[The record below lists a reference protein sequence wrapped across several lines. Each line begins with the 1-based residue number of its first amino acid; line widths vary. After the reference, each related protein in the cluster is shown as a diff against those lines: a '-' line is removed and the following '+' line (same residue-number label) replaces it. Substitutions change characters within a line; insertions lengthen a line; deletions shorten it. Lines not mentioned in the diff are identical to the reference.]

1 MILCRKRNFLFLRV
15 PKTASTSVSHH
26 LIKFIPKDEIDEF
39 WGTDFLLPEDGY
51 KFERDPEKQT
61 ISWHEKKSKVFPHAT
76 KKEIINAGIL
86 SEEDLRNLN
95 FFAVIRHPIEKFLS
109 AVNML
114 LVEQNKGTFR
124 ENINDEIE
132 FYLDKINNKTLTE
145 YESTFL
151 KPQSN
156 WVDDGVQLIK
166 FPHFSDF
173 FRSINVPHEMPTS
186 RRIGQRNNHSQFSN
200 MGSSLFYRVKEIYQE
215 DFEIWKS
222 L

>member
-1 MILCRKRNFLFLRV
+1 
-15 PKTASTSVSHH
+15 
-26 LIKFIPKDEIDEF
+26 
-39 WGTDFLLPEDGY
+39 
-51 KFERDPEKQT
+51 
-61 ISWHEKKSKVFPHAT
+61 
-76 KKEIINAGIL
+76 
-86 SEEDLRNLN
+86 
-95 FFAVIRHPIEKFLS
+95 
-109 AVNML
+109 ML

-156 WVDDGVQLIK
+156 WVDAGVQLIK

-186 RRIGQRNNHSQFSN
+186 RRIGQRNNHVQFSN
-200 MGSSLFYRVKEIYQE
+200 MGSSLFYQVKEIYQK
-215 DFEIWKS
+215 DFEIWRS

>member
-15 PKTASTSVSHH
+15 PKTASTSISHH
-26 LIKFIPKDEIDEF
+26 LIKFIPKEEIDEF

-61 ISWHEKKSKVFPHAT
+61 ISWHEK

-156 WVDDGVQLIK
+156 WVDAGVQLIK

-186 RRIGQRNNHSQFSN
+186 RRIGQRNNHVQFSN
-200 MGSSLFYRVKEIYQE
+200 MGSSLFYQVKEIYQK
-215 DFEIWKS
+215 DFEIWRS

>member
-1 MILCRKRNFLFLRV
+1 MILCRKRNFLYLRV

-26 LIKFIPKDEIDEF
+26 LIKFIPKEEIDEF

-51 KFERDPEKQT
+51 KYGSDSNKKR
-61 ISWHEKKSKVFPHAT
+61 ISWHEKQTSVFPHST
-76 KKEIINAGIL
+76 KKEIVNAGIL
-86 SEEDLRNLN
+86 SEEDLRTLNL
-95 FFAVIRHPIEKFLS
+95 FAAIRHPIERFLS

-114 LVEQNKGTFR
+114 LVERDKGKFR

-132 FYLDKINNKTLTE
+132 FYLDKIKNKTLND

-186 RRIGQRNNHSQFSN
+186 RRIGQRNNNVQFNN
-200 MGSSLFYRVKEIYQE
+200 MGSLFYQVKEIYQE